1 MKNNF
6 IYKILKKICNKDP
19 LSIAFEIDETTISYQ
34 KFLEDCLIFSNYIK
48 IKNFKNIGIIGDYEY
63 LSYVSI
69 FGTLISGKTYIP
81 INQNLPVQKIK
92 KIIKIAKIDLL
103 SISKN
108 SEKRFNTLNI
118 KKINLEKL
126 YLKITTNKKIINN
139 SDIAYIIFT
148 SGSTGEPKGV
158 PITRINLYHYIN
170 WLINNFKVKKNNK
183 CSQFPNIGFDLS
195 VVDIFSTICSG
206 GTLVVPRNVF
216 HRNFP
221 ARFIKK
227 KNITHAVFVPSFI
240 ELMNNSSQ
248 LNKINL
254 ISLKN
259 IFFCGE
265 PLYKNQVEKLFKL
278 NKNLKI
284 INAYGPSETTVSCTK
299 LSLNK
304 NNFKKYCDDTV
315 SIGKCID
322 GMKIKLLNNLNFKAK
337 TYELLISGPQVFKG
351 YLNNKILN
359 KEKLIFINKKKYFK
373 TGDLVTKIK
382 GNIFFKKRIDNQI
395 KIKGYRVELDEIDT
409 MIRKFGID
417 ETKTIYKN
425 SELRSFVRSTKKELP
440 LILKFLRK
448 NLPSY
453 MIPISIINLKV
464 FPKNINDKIDFKN
477 LFNKNVI
484 T

>member
-1 MKNNF
+1 MQNNL
-6 IYKILKKICNKDP
+6 IYKILKKICNKSP
-19 LSIAFEIDETTISYQ
+19 LSIAFIIDEKTITYK

-48 IKNFKNIGIIGDYEY
+48 TKKFKNIGIIGDYEY

-69 FGTLISGKTYIP
+69 FGTLISEKTYIP
-81 INQNLPVQKIK
+81 INQNLPIQKIK

-103 SISKN
+103 SVSKN
-108 SEKRFNTLNI
+108 SEKKFDILKI
-118 KKINLEKL
+118 KKINLENL
-126 YLKITTNKKIINN
+126 SLKKTSDKKIINK
-139 SDIAYIIFT
+139 SDTAYVIFT

-158 PITRINLYHYIN
+158 PITRENLYHYVN
-170 WLINNFKVKKNNK
+170 WLINNFKVKKNSR

-206 GTLVVPRNVF
+206 GTLVVPRNIF
-216 HRNFP
+216 YRNFP

-227 KNITHAVFVPSFI
+227 NNITHTVFVPSFI

-248 LNKINL
+248 LNMSNL

-265 PLYKNQVEKLFKL
+265 PLYKNQIEKLFKL

-315 SIGKCID
+315 SIGRCID
-322 GMKIKLLNNLNFKAK
+322 GMKIKLLNNLNLKAK

-359 KEKLIFINKKKYFK
+359 KKKFIFIDKKKYFK

-382 GNIFFKKRIDNQI
+382 GNIFFKKRIDNQV

-409 MIRKFGID
+409 MIRKFGIY
-417 ETKTIYKN
+417 ETKTIFKN
-425 SELRSFVRSTKKELP
+425 SQLRSFVRSTKKEVP
-440 LILKFLRK
+440 LILKFLK
-448 NLPSY
+448 KKLPSY
-453 MIPISIINLKV
+453 MIPNSIISLKV
-464 FPKNINDKIDFKN
+464 FPKNINDKLDFKK
-477 LFNKNVI
+477 FI
-484 T
+484 

>member
-1 MKNNF
+1 MQNNL
-6 IYKILKKICNKDP
+6 IYKILKKICYKNS
-19 LSIAFEIDETTISYQ
+19 LSIEFIIDEKSITYK

-48 IKNFKNIGIIGDYEY
+48 KKNFKNIGIIGDYEY

-81 INQNLPVQKIK
+81 INQNLPIQKIK

-103 SISKN
+103 SVSKN
-108 SEKRFNTLNI
+108 SDKKFNIL
-118 KKINLEKL
+118 KVEKINLENL
-126 YLKITTNKKIINN
+126 YFKKISSKKTIHNF
-139 SDIAYIIFT
+139 DIAYVIFT

-158 PITRINLYHYIN
+158 PISRENLYHYIN
-170 WLINNFKVKKNNK
+170 WLIKNFKVKKNSR

-206 GTLVVPRNVF
+206 GTLVVPRNIF
-216 HRNFP
+216 YRNFP
-221 ARFIKK
+221 AKFIKK
-227 KNITHAVFVPSFI
+227 NNITHTVFVPSFI

-248 LNKINL
+248 LNKNNL
-254 ISLKN
+254 MSLKN

-265 PLYKNQVEKLFKL
+265 ALYKNQIEKLFKL

-299 LSLNK
+299 LSLNR
-304 NNFKKYCDDTV
+304 NNFKNYCNDTV
-315 SIGKCID
+315 SIGKTID
-322 GMKIKLLNNLNFKAK
+322 GMKIKLLDNSNLKDK

-359 KEKLIFINKKKYFK
+359 KNKFIVINKKKYFK

-395 KIKGYRVELDEIDT
+395 KIKGYRVELDEIDA
-409 MIRKFGID
+409 MIRKFGIY
-417 ETKTIYKN
+417 ETKTIFKN
-425 SELRSFVRSTKKELP
+425 SQLKSFVRSAKKEVP
-440 LILKFLRK
+440 FILKFLKK
-448 NLPSY
+448 NLPLY
-453 MIPISIINLKV
+453 MIPNSIIALQK
-464 FPKNINDKIDFKN
+464 FPKTINDKLDFKE
-477 LFNKNVI
+477 LI
-484 T
+484 